1 MLERGYIVEFRSNT
15 KHGGQICIVANKK
28 GKTENYRSTTAIEI
42 PLSQYYCKISVTY
55 SNTIAIV
62 TISPGQ

>member
-1 MLERGYIVEFRSNT
+1 MLERGYIVEVRSNT

-28 GKTENYRSTTAIEI
+28 GKAENYRSTTAIET

-62 TISPGQ
+62 IISSGQ

>member
-1 MLERGYIVEFRSNT
+1 MLERGYIVEVRSNT

-28 GKTENYRSTTAIEI
+28 GKAENYRSTTAIET

-62 TISPGQ
+62 TISSGQ